1 MSSRVLMPLRAWSAA
16 LLLCAL
22 MFCLAGLARPAMEMS
37 SATAP
42 SASMVSMASM
52 EMAAPTQVSSDASG
66 VVRAD
71 AVEYGAQCPMAG
83 TPCATQQ
90 ATLVQQDQTSVAPI
104 GLPAGAPCFRAAG
117 VAQPNAPPVALP
129 PPDLHRLCVSRT

>member
-1 MSSRVLMPLRAWSAA
+1 MPLRAWSAA

-22 MFCLAGLARPAMEMS
+22 MFCLAGLARPAMAMS
-37 SATAP
+37 SSTAP
-42 SASMVSMASM
+42 LASMAPM
-52 EMAAPTQVSSDASG
+52 EMAAPAQVSSDPPE

-90 ATLVQQDQTSVAPI
+90 ATLSRPDQPSVAPI
-104 GLPAGAPCFRAAG
+104 GLPVVAAPCFRAVG
-117 VAQPNAPPVALP
+117 VAQPNAPPAALP
-129 PPDLHRLCVSRT
+129 TPDLHRLCVSRT

>member
-1 MSSRVLMPLRAWSAA
+1 MPLRAWSAA

-22 MFCLAGLARPAMEMS
+22 MFCLAGLARPAMAMS
-37 SATAP
+37 SSTAP
-42 SASMVSMASM
+42 SPSMASM
-52 EMAAPTQVSSDASG
+52 EMASPAQIGSDAPG
-66 VVRAD
+66 PVRAD

-90 ATLVQQDQTSVAPI
+90 ATLPQDQPSVALT
-104 GLPAGAPCFRAAG
+104 GLPTAMPCFRAAG